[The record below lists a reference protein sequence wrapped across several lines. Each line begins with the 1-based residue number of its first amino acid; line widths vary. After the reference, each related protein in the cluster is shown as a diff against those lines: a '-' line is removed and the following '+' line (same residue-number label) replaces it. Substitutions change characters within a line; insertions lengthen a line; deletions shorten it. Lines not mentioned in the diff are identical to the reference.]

1 MKTFLIIVLSL
12 LVKTSNNNDTGET
25 KTTPVSYAIDLPTWL
40 YDSGYIGISDPNKDT
55 IVAYEQAVNRALALY
70 ALSNDVSFS
79 SVYEYYYLNA
89 NMKVKNHENQKSHW
103 IAEFETSIE
112 NVSYQITKTYRT
124 KYNETIVMLS
134 VSQNDNNGSSI
145 NISGSF
151 MYHYDY
157 LNNKN
162 EYGEKQILEIKIAD
176 TASIMEWSSTIS
188 NNKYMKISS
197 LNNSISSL
205 KKISTSYNDYGN
217 TTDEMVFSKIEFGLW
232 NSFIDTFFQSL
243 SIFEPKNIIIENT
256 TRQITHEENGTYGD
270 KNQNISRMVM
280 KTNIS
285 CSLTDI
291 SLKNNVLYTKWE
303 VIDR

>member
-1 MKTFLIIVLSL
+1 MSL
-12 LVKTSNNNDTGET
+12 LVKTFNNNDTGET
-25 KTTPVSYAIDLPTWL
+25 KNTPVSYSVDLPTWL
-40 YDSGYIGISDPNKDT
+40 SDNGYIGISDPNNDT

-70 ALSNDVSFS
+70 ALSNDVIYS

-89 NMKVKNHENQKSHW
+89 NMKVNNHCNQKSHW

-124 KYNETIVMLS
+124 KYNEIIVLLS
-134 VSQNDNNGSSI
+134 VSQNDNNGSNI

-151 MYHYDY
+151 MYHYEY
-157 LNNKN
+157 LDNKN
-162 EYGEKQILEIKIAD
+162 EYGEKQILEINIAD
-176 TASIMEWSSTIS
+176 TACIMEWNSTIS

-197 LNNSISSL
+197 LNNTISSL
-205 KKISTSYNDYGN
+205 KKISTYYNDYGN
-217 TTDEMVFSKIEFGLW
+217 TTDNMVFSKIEFGLW

-243 SIFEPKNIIIENT
+243 TIFDPPNIIVENT
-256 TRQITHEENGTYGD
+256 TRQITHEGNGTYGD

-285 CSLTDI
+285 CSLTNI
-291 SLKNNVLYTKWE
+291 SLKNNVLYAKWE
-303 VIDR
+303 VIER

>member
-1 MKTFLIIVLSL
+1 MSL
-12 LVKTSNNNDTGET
+12 LVKTFNNNDTGET
-25 KTTPVSYAIDLPTWL
+25 KNTPVSYSVDLPTWL
-40 YDSGYIGISDPNKDT
+40 SDNGYIGISDPNNDT

-70 ALSNDVSFS
+70 ALSNDVIYS

-89 NMKVKNHENQKSHW
+89 NMKVKSHCNQKSHW

-124 KYNETIVMLS
+124 KYNEIIVLLS
-134 VSQNDNNGSSI
+134 VSQNDNNGSNI

-151 MYHYDY
+151 MYHYEY

-162 EYGEKQILEIKIAD
+162 EYGEKQILEINIAD
-176 TASIMEWSSTIS
+176 TSCIMEWNSTIS

-197 LNNSISSL
+197 LNNTISSL
-205 KKISTSYNDYGN
+205 KKISTYYNDYGN
-217 TTDEMVFSKIEFGLW
+217 TTDNMVFSKIEFGLW

-243 SIFEPKNIIIENT
+243 TIFDPQNIIVENT
-256 TRQITHEENGTYGD
+256 TRQITHEGNGTYGD

-285 CSLTDI
+285 CSLTNI
-291 SLKNNVLYTKWE
+291 SLKNNVLYAKWE
-303 VIDR
+303 VIER

>member
-1 MKTFLIIVLSL
+1 MSL
-12 LVKTSNNNDTGET
+12 LVKTFNNNDTGET
-25 KTTPVSYAIDLPTWL
+25 KNTPVSYSVDLPTWL
-40 YDSGYIGISDPNKDT
+40 SDNGYIGISDPNNDT

-70 ALSNDVSFS
+70 ALSNDVIYS

-89 NMKVKNHENQKSHW
+89 NMKVNNHCNQKSHW

-124 KYNETIVMLS
+124 KYNEIIVLLS
-134 VSQNDNNGSSI
+134 VSQNDNNGSNI

-151 MYHYDY
+151 MYHYEY
-157 LNNKN
+157 LDNKN
-162 EYGEKQILEIKIAD
+162 EYGEKQILEINIAD
-176 TASIMEWSSTIS
+176 TSCIMEWNSTIS

-197 LNNSISSL
+197 LNNTISSL
-205 KKISTSYNDYGN
+205 KKISTYYNDYGN
-217 TTDEMVFSKIEFGLW
+217 TTDNMVFSKIEFGLW

-243 SIFEPKNIIIENT
+243 TIFDPQNIIVENT
-256 TRQITHEENGTYGD
+256 TRQITHEGNGTYGD

-285 CSLTDI
+285 CSLTNI
-291 SLKNNVLYTKWE
+291 SLKNNVLYAKWE
-303 VIDR
+303 VIER